1 MKMPATKL
9 QEKARKK
16 YITVKE
22 FQEQYSLS
30 KAQAYKILARPEF
43 QEAKI
48 KIGEKGIR
56 LDLHR
61 AFEIMQQVFQ

>member
-1 MKMPATKL
+1 MPATKL

-43 QEAKI
+43 EESKI

-56 LDLHR
+56 LDLDR
-61 AFEIMQQVFQ
+61 TFEIMQQLFN

>member
-1 MKMPATKL
+1 MPATRL

-16 YITVKE
+16 YITVKD

-30 KAQAYKILARPEF
+30 KTQAYKILAMPEM
-43 QEAKI
+43 EEVKI

-56 LDLHR
+56 IDLDR
-61 AFEIMQQVFQ
+61 AFEIMQQIFR